1 MDVFRRRALLM
12 DGFVLF
18 LDPTQVRGGGN
29 ALTIRE
35 QIKAL
40 HAFHEDVR
48 DMRTMDPGKAIPMPV
63 AVCISKLD
71 LLVTK
76 NPFGSLARAWIRELL
91 KTESR
96 LITLRTLQQRSRMCE
111 RVLSVMFPGW
121 DLARTLRENFGSNY
135 LFFPLTPV
143 GLVEKELGVEDLTQR
158 TIAPFGVL
166 EPILWLLHMHGY
178 SMFN

>member
-1 MDVFRRRALLM
+1 
-12 DGFVLF
+12 
-18 LDPTQVRGGGN
+18 
-29 ALTIRE
+29 
-35 QIKAL
+35 
-40 HAFHEDVR
+40 
-48 DMRTMDPGKAIPMPV
+48 
-63 AVCISKLD
+63 
-71 LLVTK
+71 
-76 NPFGSLARAWIRELL
+76 
-91 KTESR
+91 
-96 LITLRTLQQRSRMCE
+96 MCE

-166 EPILWLLHMHGY
+166 GPILWLLHMHGY